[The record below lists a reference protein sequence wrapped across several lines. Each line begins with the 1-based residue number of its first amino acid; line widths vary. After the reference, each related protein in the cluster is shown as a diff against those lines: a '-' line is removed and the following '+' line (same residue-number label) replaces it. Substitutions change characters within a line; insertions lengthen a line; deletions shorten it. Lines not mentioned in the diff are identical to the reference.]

1 MWTLGPRLQDL
12 LTIEDHTFRDRL
24 VGRFELPRR
33 VESSVMSDNA
43 SLFPFAAAGITAFA
57 LVATL
62 FFFSDFAAAGETP
75 ATANCL
81 CLKGTNSDLRTA
93 PAETSALNESDEIAA
108 LESVQLALTEIAD
121 GSSYIWHRNHGR
133 LSGVVKPVSSF
144 KDSNG
149 SVCRYAVV
157 VLSNLDITKR
167 TEIVACRLPTGI
179 WQLES

>member
-1 MWTLGPRLQDL
+1 
-12 LTIEDHTFRDRL
+12 
-24 VGRFELPRR
+24 
-33 VESSVMSDNA
+33 MSDNA
-43 SLFPFAAAGITAFA
+43 SLFTFAAAGLTAFV

-62 FFFSDFAAAGETP
+62 IFAPEFARAGET
-75 ATANCL
+75 ASAADCL
-81 CLKGTNSDLRTA
+81 CLKGTNTDLRSSA
-93 PAETSALNESDEIAA
+93 VEKPALSEGDEIAA

-144 KDSNG
+144 KDASG
-149 SVCRYAVV
+149 AVCRYAVV
-157 VLSNLDITKR
+157 VLSSVDVTKR

>member
-1 MWTLGPRLQDL
+1 
-12 LTIEDHTFRDRL
+12 
-24 VGRFELPRR
+24 
-33 VESSVMSDNA
+33 MSDNA
-43 SLFPFAAAGITAFA
+43 SLFPFAAAGVTAFA

-62 FFFSDFAAAGETP
+62 FFFSDFARAGEAAA
-75 ATANCL
+75 ATNCL
-81 CLKGTNSDLRTA
+81 CLKGTDTDLHPAPSDA
-93 PAETSALNESDEIAA
+93 AALNESDEIAA

-133 LSGVVKPVSSF
+133 LSGIVKPVSSF
-144 KDSNG
+144 KDAKG

-157 VLSNLDITKR
+157 VLSNPDTTKR